1 MIETRPTEA
10 TVTTAA
16 QPSAVAYIDDD
27 HAIVAKNLPDASIG
41 VIDIPRHKPED
52 LTYLHRIVD
61 EIGPRR
67 RVAIL
72 GPDHLRLELEREYVS
87 LYRRPDLLV
96 DVEESD
102 GETAARLIARL
113 EELSS

>member
-1 MIETRPTEA
+1 MIETRPTGT
-10 TVTTAA
+10 TVTRAA
-16 QPSAVAYIDDD
+16 LPSAIAYIDDE
-27 HAIVAKNLPDASIG
+27 HAIVVKNLPDASIG
-41 VIDIPRHKPED
+41 VIDIHRHKPED
-52 LTYLHRIVD
+52 LGYLLRIVD

-87 LYRRPDLLV
+87 LFRRPDLLI

-102 GETAARLIARL
+102 GETAGQLIERLA
-113 EELSS
+113 ELSA